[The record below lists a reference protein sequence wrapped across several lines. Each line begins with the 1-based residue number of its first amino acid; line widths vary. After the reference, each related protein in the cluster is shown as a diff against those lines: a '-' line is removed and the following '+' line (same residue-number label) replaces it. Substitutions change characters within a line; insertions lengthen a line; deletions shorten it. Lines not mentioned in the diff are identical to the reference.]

1 MSRESYGVTVQ
12 GWKTLGGGLEQNAG
26 DNRNLEEHRLVLADL
41 AEKADALLAQRN
53 ALEAEKQAVTREL
66 QTILEEGRR
75 VASLLRA
82 GMKLRYGNRSEKL
95 VEFGLHPLRRRSR
108 KPKDSEPAP

>member
-1 MSRESYGVTVQ
+1 MSRESYGATVQ
-12 GWKTLGGGLEQNAG
+12 GWKTLGGGLEVNAG

-95 VEFGLHPLRRRSR
+95 VEFGVRPFHRRSR
-108 KPKDSEPAP
+108 KPADGEPSP

>member
-1 MSRESYGVTVQ
+1 MSRESYGATVQ
-12 GWKTLGGGLEQNAG
+12 GWKTLGGGLETNVG
-26 DNRNLEEHRLVLADL
+26 DNPNLEDHRLMLADL

-66 QTILEEGRR
+66 QTILVQGRR

-95 VEFGLHPLRRRSR
+95 IEFGLRPLRRRSR
-108 KPKDSEPAP
+108 KPKDGEPAP